1 MGTKAS
7 VEGVK
12 ELYKGFSGEEKVMRA
27 AFDVTGG
34 DVGTAAEITNLMLVK
49 EKILITRLA
58 VYVKTAVTGQATATI
73 NIGHTDSDAAFVSAV
88 AAVSVAA
95 DTMVALTTTQI
106 ILAAGKYINAT
117 PKTANITAGKY
128 IVEIFYKDVA

>member
-12 ELYKGFSGEEKVMRA
+12 NLYKGWSGEEKYMRA

-34 DVGTAAEITNLMLVK
+34 DVGTASEVTQLMLAK
-49 EKILITRLA
+49 EKILITRMA

-73 NIGHTDSDAAFVSAV
+73 NVGHTDNDDEFVAAV
-88 AAVSVAA
+88 AATSIAA
-95 DTMVALTTTQI
+95 DSVLALTVSQYV
-106 ILAAGKYINAT
+106 LASGKYITVT
-117 PKTANITAGKY
+117 PKTANITAGKV
-128 IVEIFYKDVA
+128 IVEIYYKDVA

>member
-12 ELYKGFSGEEKVMRA
+12 NLYKGWSGEEKVMRCA
-27 AFDVTGG
+27 YDVTGG
-34 DVGTAAEITNLMLVK
+34 DVGTAGEITQLALVK

-58 VYVKTAVTGQATATI
+58 VYVKTAGTGATGATI
-73 NIGHTDSDAAFVSAV
+73 NIGHTDNDDEFVKTVAFED
-88 AAVSVAA
+88 VAA
-95 DTMVALTTTQI
+95 DTVLALTASQF
-106 ILAAGKYINAT
+106 ILAAGKYITVT
-117 PKTANITAGKY
+117 PKTANITAGKV